1 MLSTGFLASLRST
14 DIFIKAII
22 TFKRSDFFAGP
33 AAGGQ
38 RREIRKVL
46 VVLTGM

>member
-22 TFKRSDFFAGP
+22 TFKRFFAGP